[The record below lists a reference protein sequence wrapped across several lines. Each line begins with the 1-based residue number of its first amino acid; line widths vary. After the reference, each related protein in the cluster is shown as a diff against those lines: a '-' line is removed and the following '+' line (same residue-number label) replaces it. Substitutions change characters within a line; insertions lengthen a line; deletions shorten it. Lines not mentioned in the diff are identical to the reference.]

1 MTTGKR
7 NLKAV
12 NVEPRTLGDLREQF
26 KSLGRILDRSE
37 LSSLPKPKPLIEGW
51 VDTRTTVVMVGATGT
66 NKTFTL
72 IGWACSTATGEAWL
86 GHEVKIEPCP
96 VIYVVGEG
104 ASGFD
109 DRIAAWESA
118 QDVTVP
124 RERLILMLQPE
135 SLIDSDFWDELQAFA
150 LEVGAR
156 LVILDTFSSLAPDA
170 DETTD
175 AAKVVRHMT
184 RLSGD
189 IDGSVILAHHT
200 GWGPQNRAR
209 GGSQLES
216 NPDGIVVLQK
226 LEPENPNS
234 VVSVWR
240 KKDKDGPSGKTVHVS
255 RVLAA
260 QSCVLELV
268 DAPLTSDKRGKGS
281 SDAEVN
287 EAILEYLDDRPES
300 DKTAVLAHVASTTT
314 AGTTRIRET
323 WNRLEAGR
331 LIRSAKITRPDK
343 IGRNQKATVWARAT
357 PDESKVHLP
366 TTVEPNPKPQRRGS
380 R

>member
-1 MTTGKR
+1 MSPKR
-7 NLKAV
+7 AT
-12 NVEPRTLGDLREQF
+12 EPLALDDLREQF

-37 LSSLPKPKPLIEGW
+37 LSSLPKPRPLIEGW
-51 VDTRTTVVMVGATGT
+51 VDTRTTVVMIGATGT

-72 IGWACSTATGEAWL
+72 IGWACSTATGEPWL

-124 RERLILMLQPE
+124 RERLILMLQPD
-135 SLIDSDFWDELQAFA
+135 SLIEPDFWDELRAFT

-170 DETTD
+170 DETKD
-175 AAKVVRHMT
+175 AAAVVRYMT
-184 RLSGD
+184 RLSGE

-216 NPDGIVVLQK
+216 NPDGVVVLQK
-226 LEPENPNS
+226 LEPDDPNS

-240 KKDKDGPSGKTVHVS
+240 KKDKDGPSGKTVHVT
-255 RVLAA
+255 RLFVGE
-260 QSCVLELV
+260 SCVLELV
-268 DAPLTSDKRGKGS
+268 DAPLTPAKRGKGS
-281 SDAEVN
+281 SDAEVS
-287 EAILEYLDDRPES
+287 EAILEYLDDRPDES
-300 DKTAVLAHVASTTT
+300 DKTAVLAHVATTTT
-314 AGTTRIRET
+314 AGTTRIRQT
-323 WNRLEAGR
+323 WGRLESGR
-331 LIRSAKITRPDK
+331 LIRSVRVKRLDK
-343 IGRNQKATVWARAT
+343 SGRNQGASVWARAT

-366 TTVEPNPKPQRRGS
+366 TAEPSPKPQKRGGRR
-380 R
+380 

>member
-1 MTTGKR
+1 MGPASRATTSRRGEQFSSSCPLLLQTHRATRNQEINVSPKR
-7 NLKAV
+7 AT
-12 NVEPRTLGDLREQF
+12 EPLALDDLREQF

-37 LSSLPKPKPLIEGW
+37 LSSLPKPRPLIEGW
-51 VDTRTTVVMVGATGT
+51 VDTRTTVVMIGATGT

-72 IGWACSTATGEAWL
+72 IGWACSTATGEPWL

-124 RERLILMLQPE
+124 RERLILMLQPD
-135 SLIDSDFWDELQAFA
+135 SLIEPDFWDELRAFT

-170 DETTD
+170 DETKD
-175 AAKVVRHMT
+175 AAAVVRYMT
-184 RLSGD
+184 RLSGE

-216 NPDGIVVLQK
+216 NPDGVGVLQK
-226 LEPENPNS
+226 LEPDDPNS

-240 KKDKDGPSGKTVHVS
+240 KKDKDGPSGKTVH
-255 RVLAA
+255 
-260 QSCVLELV
+260 
-268 DAPLTSDKRGKGS
+268 
-281 SDAEVN
+281 
-287 EAILEYLDDRPES
+287 
-300 DKTAVLAHVASTTT
+300 
-314 AGTTRIRET
+314 
-323 WNRLEAGR
+323 
-331 LIRSAKITRPDK
+331 
-343 IGRNQKATVWARAT
+343 
-357 PDESKVHLP
+357 
-366 TTVEPNPKPQRRGS
+366 
-380 R
+380 